1 MVQGTASH
9 VGKSVITSALS
20 RILVHDGYRV
30 APFKSQNMALNSY
43 VTKGGGEIGRAQAV
57 QAEAAKVEATVD
69 MNPILL
75 KPKEDTTAQVIIHGQ
90 VQQNMTAKEYFN
102 EQQVALTAVQESL
115 ARLKQE
121 FEVVVIEGA
130 GSPAE
135 VNLREYDLVNM
146 KIAKLAQAPVIL
158 VADIDRGG
166 VFASIVGTLEL
177 LTAEERER
185 IEGII
190 INKFRGQK
198 SRLEPGLDYIEE
210 ETGIPILGVI
220 PYFDDFKIPE
230 EDAIASSEQGS
241 AEYELD
247 IAVINLPHI
256 SNFTDFAA
264 LAQVPETRVRYVAPQ
279 EDLEEPDLIILPGTK
294 NTIED
299 LECLYQTGVA
309 QQIIELAQAEVPV
322 VGICGGYQ
330 MLGRMIYDPYSVET
344 EQGQIEGLGLLDI
357 ETTLAA
363 EKITAQVQAEIKA
376 EQIFAVKQD
385 SISGYEIHMGHTR
398 HGVEV
403 EELFTITQR
412 SDESVSVADGASNKA
427 GTIWG
432 TYLHGIFDN
441 DSLRREFIN
450 QLRVSKGLAPLVED
464 EFVVEKEREQAYQKL
479 ADLVRDNLDMELLY
493 QIISI

>member
-1 MVQGTASH
+1 MADTIMVQGTASH
-9 VGKSVITSALS
+9 VGKSVLTSALS
-20 RILVHDGYRV
+20 RILVQDGYRV

-102 EQQVALTAVQESL
+102 EQQVGLTAVQESL

-121 FEVVVIEGA
+121 FEVVAIEGA

-135 VNLREYDLVNM
+135 VNLRDYDLVNM

-166 VFASIVGTLEL
+166 VFASIIGTLEL
-177 LTAEERER
+177 LTTEERDM

-198 SRLEPGLDYIEE
+198 SRLQSGLDYIEE
-210 ETGIPILGVI
+210 ETGIPILGVV

-230 EDAIASSEQGS
+230 EDAIASAEQGS

-247 IAVINLPHI
+247 IAVIKLPHI

-279 EDLEEPDLIILPGTK
+279 EDLGAPDLIILPGTK

-299 LECLYQTGVA
+299 LQCLYQTGLA
-309 QQIIELAQAEVPV
+309 EQIIELAQSEVPI

-330 MLGRMIYDPYSVET
+330 MLGRIIYDPCSVET
-344 EQGQIEGLGLLDI
+344 ERDKIEGLGLLDI
-357 ETTLAA
+357 ETTLVA
-363 EKITAQVQAEIKA
+363 EKITAQVQAEIKT
-376 EQIFAVKQD
+376 EQMFAASQEL
-385 SISGYEIHMGHTR
+385 ISGYEIHMGQTKL
-398 HGVEV
+398 GSQAKEV
-403 EELFTITQR
+403 FTITQR
-412 SDESVSVADGASNKA
+412 SDKQVS
-427 GTIWG
+427 
-432 TYLHGIFDN
+432 
-441 DSLRREFIN
+441 IN
-450 QLRVSKGLAPLVED
+450 
-464 EFVVEKEREQAYQKL
+464 
-479 ADLVRDNLDMELLY
+479 
-493 QIISI
+493 